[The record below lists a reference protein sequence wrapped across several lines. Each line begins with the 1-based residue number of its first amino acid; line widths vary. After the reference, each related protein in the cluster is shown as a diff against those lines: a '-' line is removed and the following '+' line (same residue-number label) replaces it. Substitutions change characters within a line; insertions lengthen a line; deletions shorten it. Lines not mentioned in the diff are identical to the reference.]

1 MGDGS
6 GTLRHAVMRGHQIS
20 AALAATT
27 IAFAGC
33 GGGERQDENE
43 PSGTFALE
51 VVDATF
57 PKAQSLA
64 ARSEMKITV
73 RNGEAEKR
81 VPVVAV
87 TVDSFSKD
95 STQSGLADPSRPVWV
110 IDQGPVGGDTA
121 YTNTWAL
128 GSLDPGETK
137 TFSWKVTPVQSGT
150 HTVKYKVAAGLDGKA
165 KTASELAGD
174 FTVAISG
181 EPAQARVDPETGEVE
196 RDAE

>member
-1 MGDGS
+1 
-6 GTLRHAVMRGHQIS
+6 MRRAHQIS
-20 AALAATT
+20 AALAATS
-27 IAFAGC
+27 IAIAGC

-43 PSGTFALE
+43 ASGTFALE
-51 VVDATF
+51 IVDATF

-64 ARSEMKITV
+64 AGSEMKITV

-110 IDQGPVGGDTA
+110 IDKGPEGGDTA

-128 GSLDPGETK
+128 GSLGPGETK
-137 TFSWKVTPVQSGT
+137 TFSWKVTPVQSGI
-150 HTVKYKVAAGLDGKA
+150 HTVKYRVAAGLDGKA
-165 KTASELAGD
+165 KTASDLAGD
-174 FTVAISG
+174 FTVAISDK
-181 EPAQARVDPETGEVE
+181 PAQARVNPETGDVE
-196 RDAE
+196 RDTDTE